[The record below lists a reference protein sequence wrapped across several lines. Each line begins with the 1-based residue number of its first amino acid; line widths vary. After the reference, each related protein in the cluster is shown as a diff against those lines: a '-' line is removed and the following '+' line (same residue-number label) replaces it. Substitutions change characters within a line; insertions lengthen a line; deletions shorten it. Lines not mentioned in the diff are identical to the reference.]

1 MANIKTKT
9 NRSGDTQT
17 RTRKPRKQQTHKAA
31 KAKSAK
37 AKAKRVVSKAKAIT
51 TLAKAKTNAGQL
63 AVWRTLTIQG
73 KLYLANLGKETQ
85 LGRLLFGVTAGNLS
99 DAEKRT
105 AKETATGC
113 RSISADVYI
122 ASAKSHAAKI
132 RSGAVEFSFDVG
144 VGGSIVR
151 ENGLVTDRRTNVK
164 QRGLDIA
171 DINRLA
177 LQKPDKQLAL

>member
-85 LGRLLFGVTAGNLS
+85 LGRLLFGVTAGN
-99 DAEKRT
+99 
-105 AKETATGC
+105 
-113 RSISADVYI
+113 
-122 ASAKSHAAKI
+122 
-132 RSGAVEFSFDVG
+132 
-144 VGGSIVR
+144 
-151 ENGLVTDRRTNVK
+151 
-164 QRGLDIA
+164 
-171 DINRLA
+171 
-177 LQKPDKQLAL
+177 